1 MALVVLAAAAGA
13 PGVTATSVGV
23 SLLWPRDVLLVDG
36 DRDPSQAVLAGFLQG
51 ADGRG
56 RGLVELARA
65 HREGRPLE
73 QEVLHHTL
81 ELAGD
86 QHRRRL
92 FLPGFTHPGTARLFA
107 RVWADLS
114 RSLQNLDTA
123 GFDVVV
129 DAGRIG
135 AEGLPPELVAAAD
148 AVVVLTR
155 STLRS
160 LAATRLYL
168 PELAET
174 TALSRG
180 QLGLVLVGE
189 GRPYGAREIAQQF
202 RLPVWSVVEDDPAAA
217 AVFSDGAAHPRRFG
231 QSGYVRSL
239 RQTAETLSGIVSRS
253 RDLVTGAPR

>member
-1 MALVVLAAAAGA
+1 MALLVLAAAAGS
-13 PGVTATSVGV
+13 PGVTATSVGL

-36 DRDPSQAVLAGFLQG
+36 DRDPSQSVLAGFLQG

-73 QEVLHHTL
+73 REVLHHTL
-81 ELAGD
+81 VLAGD
-86 QHRRRL
+86 GTRQRL
-92 FLPGFTHPGTARLFA
+92 FLPGFTRPGTALLFS
-107 RVWADLS
+107 RVWGDLA
-114 RSLQNLDTA
+114 RALQTLDTA

-135 AEGLPPELVAAAD
+135 AAGLPRELVGAAD
-148 AVVVLTR
+148 AVAVLTR

-168 PELAET
+168 PELQET
-174 TALSRG
+174 VALSQG

-189 GRPYGAREIAQQF
+189 GRPYSAREIAGQF
-202 RLPVWSVVEDDPAAA
+202 GLPVWLVVAEDAAAA
-217 AVFSDGAAHPRRFG
+217 AVFSDGAPHPRKLG
-231 QSGYVRSL
+231 QSAYVRSL
-239 RQTAETLSGIVSRS
+239 RQGAETLFGLATRS
-253 RDLVTGAPR
+253 RRLVSGVPR